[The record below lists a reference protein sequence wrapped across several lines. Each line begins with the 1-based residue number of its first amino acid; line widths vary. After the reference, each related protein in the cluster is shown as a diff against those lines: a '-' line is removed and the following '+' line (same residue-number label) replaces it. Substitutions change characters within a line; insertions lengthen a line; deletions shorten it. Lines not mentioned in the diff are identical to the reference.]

1 MGGAVR
7 NVVDAVEDVV
17 GGAADIVEDVV
28 IDPVSDALASFEDS
42 VRDVVTPVFDGF
54 NEVIEDPYVQLIASI
69 VDPTPGKI
77 ASTTL
82 RTYAKANSGQE
93 ISASDLAQ
101 LGISSVTA
109 LGDVPVNPD
118 TAKLVKSA
126 ATIADGG
133 DVQDVLIDNF
143 GQEAFERVAPQL
155 RETARTALGDDVYSL
170 VQDNIDPIKAGFR
183 IAQGEDASA
192 VLADTY
198 GDQIVG
204 LLGSDDPSVNALG
217 YAGLK
222 TAVGLDQGL
231 DQDDALLAGAE
242 EYYQR
247 GGQLPDAGQIASLAG
262 IEDVDFDYNKLV
274 GNLGLDFSGLSGM
287 GYDLRG
293 LGDLGIDLNK
303 INLTTPDIFDSGLN
317 LGEVADLGLDLSG
330 VDFSGYS
337 TADLGDY
344 NLKQLQDLGVD
355 LTQLNLRPEFQ
366 MIGLAEL
373 MEGDVPGGVPLTEG
387 EELATL
393 TPDLDFLNEG
403 DEIPLPRQILS
414 KPV

>member
-1 MGGAVR
+1 MGGVVR

-17 GGAADIVEDVV
+17 GGAVDIVDDVIV
-28 IDPVSDALASFEDS
+28 DPVSDALASFEDS

-54 NEVIEDPYVQLIASI
+54 NEVIEDPYVQLVASI
-69 VDPTPGKI
+69 LDPTPGKV

-118 TAKLVKSA
+118 TAKLMKAA
-126 ATIADGG
+126 ATVADGG
-133 DVQDVLIDNF
+133 DVKDVVIDTF
-143 GQEAFERVAPQL
+143 GQEAFETIAPEL
-155 RETARTALGDDVYSL
+155 RQTARTALGDDIYTL
-170 VQDNIDPIKAGFR
+170 VQDNIDPITAGFR

-231 DQDDALLAGAE
+231 DQDEALLAGAE
-242 EYYQR
+242 EYYNR
-247 GGQLPDAGQIASLAG
+247 GGQLPDASQIASLTG
-262 IEDVDFDYNKLV
+262 LEDVDFDYNQLV
-274 GNLGLDFSGLSGM
+274 GNLGLDFGGLTNLGYDLPGLSDLGINLNNINIQAPDILGSGLS
-287 GYDLRG
+287 
-293 LGDLGIDLNK
+293 
-303 INLTTPDIFDSGLN
+303 
-317 LGEVADLGLDLSG
+317 LGEVADLGLDFSG
-330 VDFSGYS
+330 LDFSGYS
-337 TADLGDY
+337 TEDLGDY
-344 NLKQLQDLGVD
+344 NLRELQDLGVD
-355 LTQLNLRPEFQ
+355 LPSLNLRPELQ

-373 MEGDVPGGVPLTEG
+373 MEGSGPTGVPLAEG
-387 EELATL
+387 EELASL
-393 TPDLDFLNEG
+393 EPDLDFLNE
-403 DEIPLPRQILS
+403 DEIPLPRKLLS
-414 KPV
+414 QPV

>member
-1 MGGAVR
+1 MGGVVS

-17 GGAADIVEDVV
+17 GGAVDIVDDVIV
-28 IDPVSDALASFEDS
+28 DPVSDALASFEDS

-54 NEVIEDPYVQLIASI
+54 NEVIEDPYVQLVASI
-69 VDPTPGKI
+69 LDPTPGKV

-118 TAKLVKSA
+118 TAKLMKAA
-126 ATIADGG
+126 ATVADGG
-133 DVQDVLIDNF
+133 DVKDVVIDTF
-143 GQEAFERVAPQL
+143 GQEAFETIAPEL
-155 RETARTALGDDVYSL
+155 RQTARTALGDDIYTL
-170 VQDNIDPIKAGFR
+170 VQDNIDPITAGFR

-231 DQDDALLAGAE
+231 DQDEALLAGAE
-242 EYYQR
+242 EYYKR
-247 GGQLPDAGQIASLAG
+247 GGQLPDAGQIASLTG
-262 IEDVDFDYNKLV
+262 LEDVDFDYNQLV
-274 GNLGLDFSGLSGM
+274 GNLGLDFGGLTDLGYDLPGLSDLGINLNNINIQAPDILGSGLS
-287 GYDLRG
+287 
-293 LGDLGIDLNK
+293 
-303 INLTTPDIFDSGLN
+303 
-317 LGEVADLGLDLSG
+317 LGEVADLGLDFSG
-330 VDFSGYS
+330 LDFSGYS
-337 TADLGDY
+337 TEDLGDY
-344 NLKQLQDLGVD
+344 NLRELQDLGVD
-355 LTQLNLRPEFQ
+355 LPSLNLRPELQ

-373 MEGDVPGGVPLTEG
+373 MEGSGPTGVPLAEG
-387 EELATL
+387 EELASL
-393 TPDLDFLNEG
+393 EPDLDFLNE
-403 DEIPLPRQILS
+403 DEIPLPRKLLS
-414 KPV
+414 QPV